1 MIPPCPH
8 EVFPAIL
15 ATTLLIDIRNF
26 TPNLNAAQ
34 ADEGG
39 INGFCRFLF
48 AFYALCL
55 EASLLAVPPD
65 LRLRPPLSLSSTGD
79 GVLILFTHEA
89 HVRHG
94 FLAAILLHVAL
105 QQHCAGYNARQRA
118 GACPQTSFGIG
129 VESGQVS
136 RVRAQ
141 HPGDPGSL
149 VVDTYIGPCINV
161 AARAQAVSKFL
172 HRTRT
177 VIAQTTN
184 TLLCQTL
191 FREHYEALM
200 ARALDEGLGDPERL
214 ALYDRMNELNR
225 HLCLTFIQHH
235 HLTGVEQPM
244 PLFRLASSA
253 IHLGNPRFAELLA
266 VLTAGASHLAEVMD
280 FLHRRGGNGRAE
292 V

>member
-1 MIPPCPH
+1 MILSCPH
-8 EVFPAIL
+8 EVFPAIP

-26 TPNLNAAQ
+26 TPNLNVAK
-34 ADEGG
+34 ADERG
-39 INGFCRFLF
+39 INGFCHFLS
-48 AFYALCL
+48 AFYARCL
-55 EASLLAVPPD
+55 EASLLAVPPG
-65 LRLRPPLSLSSTGD
+65 LRPRPPLSLSSTGD

-118 GACPQTSFGIG
+118 GAGPQTSFGIG

-141 HPGDPGSL
+141 SPGNPCAL
-149 VVDTYIGPCINV
+149 LVDTYIGPCINV

-172 HRTRT
+172 HRTHT

-191 FREHYEALM
+191 FGEHYEALM
-200 ARALDEGLGDPERL
+200 ARALDEGLVDPARL
-214 ALYDRMNELNR
+214 ALYDRMNDLNR

-244 PLFRLASSA
+244 PLFRLVSSV

-266 VLTAGASHLAEVMD
+266 RLTAGAPHLTEVLD
-280 FLHRRGGNGRAE
+280 FLHRRGGSGREE

>member
-1 MIPPCPH
+1 MIPSCPH
-8 EVFPAIL
+8 EVFPAIP

-34 ADEGG
+34 VDARG
-39 INGFCRFLF
+39 INEFCHFLS

-55 EASLLAVPPD
+55 DTSLLALPPG
-65 LRLRPPLSLSSTGD
+65 LRPRPPLSLSSTGD
-79 GVLILFTHEA
+79 GVLILFTHQA

-94 FLAAILLHVAL
+94 FLTSILLHVAL
-105 QQHCAGYNARQRA
+105 QQHCAGYNAQQLA
-118 GACPQTSFGIG
+118 GAGPQTSFGIG
-129 VESGQVS
+129 VESGHVS

-141 HPGDPGSL
+141 SPGDPSAL
-149 VVDTYIGPCINV
+149 LVDTYIGPCINV
-161 AARAQAVSKFL
+161 TARAQAVSKFL
-172 HRTRT
+172 HRTNT

-191 FREHYEALM
+191 FGENYEALM
-200 ARALDEGLGDPERL
+200 ARALDEGLVDPERL
-214 ALYDRMNELNR
+214 ALYDRMNDLNR

-235 HLTGVEQPM
+235 HLKGVGQPM

-266 VLTAGASHLAEVMD
+266 LLTTGAPHLAEVMD
-280 FLHRRGGNGRAE
+280 FLHRCGSSGREEA
-292 V
+292 